1 MSEDQAQPA
10 EPPQVTDERMIEV
23 ANDVGRSVVRDWAEL
38 LANSGADAPTAE
50 ELEAASADA
59 FTALEFAHRYGDRYP
74 ELSDA
79 VSRRA
84 AERD

>member
-10 EPPQVTDERMIEV
+10 EPPQVTDERMIDV
-23 ANDVGRSVVRDWAEL
+23 ANDVGRSVIRDWADL
-38 LANSGADAPTAE
+38 LANSGPDTPTAK

-59 FTALEFAHRYGDRYP
+59 FTALEFAHRYGDRFP
-74 ELSDA
+74 ELSNA
-79 VSRRA
+79 VTRRA